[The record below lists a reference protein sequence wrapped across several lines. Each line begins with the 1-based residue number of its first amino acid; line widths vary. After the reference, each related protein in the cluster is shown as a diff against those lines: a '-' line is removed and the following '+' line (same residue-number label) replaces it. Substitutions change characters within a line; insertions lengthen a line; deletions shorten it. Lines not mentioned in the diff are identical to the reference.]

1 MRSSH
6 APGRHLSSGT
16 IDLSKTPD
24 LYDKAAVLEERVFA
38 LLAEVREQDKAIKMA
53 VGVEDFVR
61 AFGGTP
67 PCK

>member
-1 MRSSH
+1 M
-6 APGRHLSSGT
+6 
-16 IDLSKTPD
+16 
-24 LYDKAAVLEERVFA
+24 LEERVFA